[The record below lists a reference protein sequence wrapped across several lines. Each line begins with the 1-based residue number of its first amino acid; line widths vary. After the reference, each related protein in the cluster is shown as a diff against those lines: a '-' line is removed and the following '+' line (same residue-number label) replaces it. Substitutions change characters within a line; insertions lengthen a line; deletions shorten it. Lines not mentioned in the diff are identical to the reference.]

1 MKHLECHS
9 AAPAISSDSRW
20 LGSGGQMCEVYGA
33 YKGDQGLKL
42 VEYMV
47 LGSPFQLEVKAQRCQ
62 GRPGW

>member
-42 VEYMV
+42 VEYMI
-47 LGSPFQLEVKAQRCQ
+47 LGSPFQ
-62 GRPGW
+62 P